1 MLSNFIRQLARLVVL
16 SAFVLPALSFAQTG
30 GQANAAPV
38 LTPEVRAEILT
49 GVKDILEK
57 RAFVPGLDFTKWDAM
72 VLEKKEVLDK
82 AETETAFAGEVNRM
96 LRSFGIS
103 HVGLQTPR
111 NANFRR
117 TGVTTGLGMGAQ
129 FSDGAMVVQS
139 VAVGSP
145 AEKAG
150 VKVGDKIVEING
162 GKVTAESRLQNAPN
176 EALSIKVMRG
186 TEELTMKI
194 EAGEYVVVRKDQLT
208 WPSEGIAMIRI
219 NSFSRGY
226 ERTELNNMMKEAQEK
241 GAKSVIVDLR
251 NNGGGAVNNLAHLMG
266 LFIDPNLPVGT
277 FVNRSMMTAYL
288 KEKTLETATVKEVAS
303 WGAQKYRPTA
313 PSVPRFDGTMAVLV
327 NRGSASA
334 SEIFAAAIKEVRNS
348 FVVGA
353 NTRGAVLASTYGR
366 LAGGFE
372 IQYPVSDYVTIKGQ
386 RLEGDPV
393 VPTHPVEVPRGAQT
407 EDVVVKA
414 AVTALNAINTF
425 LY

>member
-1 MLSNFIRQLARLVVL
+1 MLWNSIRQLARFVVL
-16 SAFVLPALSFAQTG
+16 SSLVLPGLAFAQAG

-38 LTPEVRAEILT
+38 LTPEVRSEILA
-49 GVKDILEK
+49 GVKDTLEK
-57 RAFVPGLDFTKWDAM
+57 RAFVPGLDFSKWDAM
-72 VLEKKEVLDK
+72 VAEKKEALDK
-82 AETETAFAGEVNRM
+82 ADSENAFAGEVNRM

-111 NANFRR
+111 TATFRR

-129 FSDGAMVVQS
+129 FADGAMTVQS
-139 VAVGSP
+139 VAEGSP
-145 AEKAG
+145 AAKAG

-162 GKVTAESRLQNAPN
+162 AKVTAESRLQNAPN
-176 EALSIKVMRG
+176 EALTVKIQRG
-186 TEELTMKI
+186 QEELTVKI
-194 EAGEYVVVRKDQLT
+194 EAGEYVVVRKDTLT

-226 ERTELNNMMKEAQEK
+226 ERTDLNNMVKEAEDK
-241 GAKSVIVDLR
+241 GAKSIIIDLR

-277 FVNRSMMTAYL
+277 FVNKGMMNSYL
-288 KEKTLETATVKEVAS
+288 KEKSLETATVKEIAT
-303 WGAQKYRPTA
+303 WGTQKFRPTT
-313 PSVPRFDGTMAVLV
+313 PPIPRFEGTMAVLV

-353 NTRGAVLASTYGR
+353 NTRGAVLASTYSK
-366 LAGGFE
+366 LSGGFE
-372 IQYPVSDYVTIKGQ
+372 LQYPVSDYVTIKGQ

-393 VPTHPVEVPRGAQT
+393 VPTHPVEIPRGTQ
-407 EDVVVKA
+407 EDVILNA
-414 AVTALNAINTF
+414 AVTALKAVNTF